1 MGTEREKVAMEE
13 QPAGPIQQVQMK
25 LKSLDN
31 KAKTWIRKQPAAV
44 EVAITTLTSSVQG
57 GAIGAMMG
65 TLTGDLA
72 NSLPSMS
79 TTPETAASMQ
89 QVKALA
95 VGPWVQA
102 RNIAVMTGVNA
113 GILCALRRVRRGVD
127 DVQNSMAAGFG
138 SGLAF
143 SLVSGVNGPNPA
155 ANALSTGV
163 VFALFNGA
171 FYKAG
176 QALSQKK
183 PKDVHYRD
191 ASGMLATLGLQK
203 YEKNFKRGLLTDNTL
218 PLLNDSALQE
228 VRIPP
233 GPRLLIL
240 DYVHRSQ
247 LAHKA

>member
-1 MGTEREKVAMEE
+1 MG
-13 QPAGPIQQVQMK
+13 QPAGPIQQARMK
-25 LKSLDN
+25 LKEVDGKV
-31 KAKTWIRKQPAAV
+31 KAWIQKQPAAV

-72 NSLPSMS
+72 ASLPSMA
-79 TTPETAASMQ
+79 PETASSMQ

-95 VGPWVQA
+95 AGPWVQG

-113 GILCALRRVRRGVD
+113 GILCAMRRWRRGVD
-127 DVQNSMAAGFG
+127 DVQNSMTAGFG

-143 SLVSGVNGPNPA
+143 SLVSGASGPNPA
-155 ANALSTGV
+155 ANAVSTGV

-171 FYKAG
+171 FYKVG
-176 QALSQKK
+176 QAFGGQKAAGEE
-183 PKDVHYRD
+183 DVHYRR
-191 ASGMLATLGLQK
+191 ASGMLAALGLQK
-203 YEKNFKRGLLTDNTL
+203 YEKNFRRGLLTDNTL

-228 VRIPP
+228 VKVPP

-240 DYVHRSQ
+240 DYVHRGQAS
-247 LAHKA
+247 